1 MKRRLVI
8 TSLLMAALAQQA
20 SAADLVLKSTIIPE
34 MKAVYGQ
41 VQARDAVLARA
52 RIPGTL
58 VELGV
63 TEGDL
68 VNAGDVIARIQ
79 DDKTD
84 FQVKAIEAQ
93 LSGLNA
99 SLNNARAELERSQRL
114 MKSGATTAQRVEQ
127 LQTQVDVTENE
138 IRSAEANRSVLLEQA
153 AQGAVLAP
161 SAGKIV
167 SAPVTRSAVIMAG
180 ETVATI
186 AGGGFFLRLVIPER
200 HAAALKQ
207 GSDIRIEAEG
217 ASLTGKL
224 AKIYPEISSGR
235 VTADVDVAG
244 LDTRFVGRRL
254 LVELPVGERK
264 ALLVPSSAVSTRS
277 GIDFVSVKADGQ
289 EVERTVITGQHFE
302 RAGADE
308 VEVLTGLVEGDTVIT
323 K

>member
-1 MKRRLVI
+1 MTRGI
-8 TSLLMAALAQQA
+8 ATASLLMSLLVQQA
-20 SAADLVLKSTIIPE
+20 GAAELVLKATVIPE

-68 VNAGDVIARIQ
+68 VSAGDVIARIQ
-79 DDKTD
+79 DDKID

-93 LSGLNA
+93 LSGLKA

-127 LQTQVDVTENE
+127 VQTQVDVTENE

-161 SAGKIV
+161 SSGKV
-167 SAPVTRSAVIMAG
+167 LSAPVTRSAVIMAG

-200 HAAALKQ
+200 HAAALKE
-207 GSDIRIEAEG
+207 GADIRIEAEG

-235 VTADVDVAG
+235 VTADVDVAD

-254 LVELPVGERK
+254 LVELPVAERR

-277 GIDFVSVKADGQ
+277 GIDFVSVMEGGQ
-289 EVERTVITGQHFE
+289 QVERTVITGQHVV
-302 RAGADE
+302 RAGNDE